1 MKFDIIHFKSPN
13 SLFQIIQRI
22 CDFIFVILDEV
33 FCVIAKI
40 VQGFDGGPGSGLK
53 PRRPNRILRLTFN
66 PNGMRDVI
74 AQRGKR
80 VKDLEVALDLVN
92 LIERD
97 RSVTEQV
104 EQGIALFGKAEA
116 AGQQLYGSRVRAAHG
131 RHNLLHKNFMPGEPL
146 YDFSEENQMLLGEAI
161 RRPFA
166 HAQNLSLG
174 IDTCQSMQTLI
185 GFTHSAKRIT
195 LAPISEYI

>member
-97 RSVTEQV
+97 RSVT
-104 EQGIALFGKAEA
+104 
-116 AGQQLYGSRVRAAHG
+116 SRLNRAS
-131 RHNLLHKNFMPGEPL
+131 RFSVKQRPLVNNFMEVTSAPL
-146 YDFSEENQMLLGEAI
+146 TVAI
-161 RRPFA
+161 ISSIRTSCRANHCMIFP
-166 HAQNLSLG
+166 
-174 IDTCQSMQTLI
+174 
-185 GFTHSAKRIT
+185 KRIRCCSVRQSGVPLLMRKT
-195 LAPISEYI
+195 FHWVLTRVNLCKPLSGLRIRQSV